1 MRLLI
6 IILFVSLLS
15 CEGKK
20 DTETAETCNEPVRF
34 TRAVPIAIKYAEI
47 DTTQTCIAPLIGD
60 IKAKI
65 LKKADELCQSEN
77 CKTGECKAENKTA
90 IAIRRQH
97 TTYSRIVNG
106 KKECWVV
113 VEVDYNSKCKCE

>member
-6 IILFVSLLS
+6 ILVFVSLLS
-15 CEGKK
+15 CEGK
-20 DTETAETCNEPVRF
+20 TETSDTCNEPVRF
-34 TRAVPIAIKYAEI
+34 TSAVPIAIKYAEI
-47 DTTQTCIAPLIGD
+47 DPSQTCLAPGIGD

-65 LKKADELCQSEN
+65 LKKANELCQSEN
-77 CKTGECKAENKTA
+77 CETGECKAENKTV

-106 KKECWVV
+106 KKECWIV
-113 VEVDYNSKCKCE
+113 VEVDYTSKCKCK

>member
-6 IILFVSLLS
+6 ILVLVSLLS
-15 CEGKK
+15 CESK
-20 DTETAETCNEPVRF
+20 TESTTDTCNEPVHF
-34 TRAVPIAIKYAEI
+34 TTAVPIALKYAEI
-47 DTTQTCIAPLIGD
+47 DTTQTCKAPVIGD

-65 LKKADELCQSEN
+65 LKKANELCQSEN

-90 IAIRRQH
+90 ITIRRQH

-113 VEVDYNSKCKCE
+113 VEVDYTSKCKCE